1 VTALG
6 AGAIPMLVLL
16 PIAAGLPAT
25 VWGPALVNSTGV
37 GPTLFSLLPAVSLP
51 AGLSLLPA
59 PGLVIPTW
67 LATALVP
74 QGGHSPV
81 EGLARAIQLAVTPV
95 FLLGAISGLL
105 GVLTSRMAR
114 IIDRVIELKQL
125 ETDHDPLER
134 QRLGQQL
141 KWQRRR
147 MEQSSRAVGL
157 ATLSFLLVAAVV
169 AALFLGTLMPFN
181 LTPVV
186 ATLFV
191 MAMLA
196 LMGAVSL
203 LLLEVR
209 LGRRVLEFY

>member
-1 VTALG
+1 
-6 AGAIPMLVLL
+6 MLVLL
-16 PIAAGLPAT
+16 PIASALPAAFGGLT
-25 VWGPALVNSTGV
+25 LVGPALLV
-37 GPTLFSLLPAVSLP
+37 PTVVSLLPAVLLP
-51 AGLSLLPA
+51 AAVSLLPA
-59 PGLVIPTW
+59 PGLSFTTW
-67 LATALVP
+67 LGTALAP
-74 QGGHSPV
+74 PLGHSPV

-105 GVLTSRMAR
+105 GVLTSRMGR
-114 IIDRVIELKQL
+114 IVDRVIELKQL
-125 ETDHDPLER
+125 VSHPDPLER

-141 KWQRRR
+141 QMQRRR
-147 MEQSSRAVGL
+147 MNQSSRAIGL

-169 AALFLGTLMPFN
+169 AALFLGTLIPFN

-196 LMGAVSL
+196 LMGAVCL

>member
-1 VTALG
+1 
-6 AGAIPMLVLL
+6 M
-16 PIAAGLPAT
+16 
-25 VWGPALVNSTGV
+25 
-37 GPTLFSLLPAVSLP
+37 
-51 AGLSLLPA
+51 
-59 PGLVIPTW
+59 
-67 LATALVP
+67 
-74 QGGHSPV
+74 
-81 EGLARAIQLAVTPV
+81 

-114 IIDRVIELKQL
+114 IVDRVIELKQL
-125 ETDHDPLER
+125 ETDQDPLER

-147 MEQSSRAVGL
+147 MDQSSRAVGL
-157 ATLSFLLVAAVV
+157 ATLSFLLV

-196 LMGAVSL
+196 LMGTVTL